1 MAPHLTFAE
10 LDFLQEKQ
18 RAGKTPI
25 QIHSLLVSQRKRK
38 GIEAPHLTK
47 LRKALK
53 GKTYKRSATETRGRK
68 QLLSRR
74 MVLKMNAVR
83 KTILKKRPDKELHW
97 SDLVKAARAPKV
109 DRTTV
114 KKAFAREKIPVAAR
128 RPREKPQRSEEHRAE
143 RVVIG
148 AKLAKKPKK
157 FYSKKVDLIIDN
169 KHFDT
174 PTHDRA
180 REYLKEQHVRFHLRT
195 PSEGLDPECTK
206 RSRKKNRYNCGGSAN
221 VCAGISN
228 GRIVMWEYLPKKW
241 NGQVAAD
248 LYEGAIITTLRKER
262 GEKRKYLILE
272 DNDPVGYKSNK
283 GKAAKSNMHIEVLE
297 YPRYSPDLNP
307 LDYSLWLQIEGET
320 LKNSPKGKETVEAYK
335 ARLRTTALR
344 FPKAAVVKAVEAL
357 PRRAQAVV
365 DAKGGNIPRD

>member
-53 GKTYKRSATETRGRK
+53 GNTYKRSATETRGRK

-74 MVLKMNAVR
+74 MVLKMNVVR
-83 KTILKKRPDKELHW
+83 KTILKKRPDKEMHW

-174 PTHDRA
+174 PTHD
-180 REYLKEQHVRFHLRT
+180 V
-195 PSEGLDPECTK
+195 P
-206 RSRKKNRYNCGGSAN
+206 GS
-221 VCAGISN
+221 I
-228 GRIVMWEYLPKKW
+228 
-241 NGQVAAD
+241 
-248 LYEGAIITTLRKER
+248 
-262 GEKRKYLILE
+262 
-272 DNDPVGYKSNK
+272 
-283 GKAAKSNMHIEVLE
+283 
-297 YPRYSPDLNP
+297 
-307 LDYSLWLQIEGET
+307 
-320 LKNSPKGKETVEAYK
+320 
-335 ARLRTTALR
+335 
-344 FPKAAVVKAVEAL
+344 
-357 PRRAQAVV
+357 
-365 DAKGGNIPRD
+365 